1 MKDPSR
7 TDPARPTAD
16 VNVRAGFEDLY
27 ALLERHAALIENMQ
41 FGLYVYHL
49 EDPNDDRTLRMVG
62 TNAGATAL
70 TGVPAEELIGK
81 TIDKCFPGLRATGVP
96 DKFAAAARSGMA
108 LEFLDFEY
116 GDERVPKRAWAFKV
130 VPLPDRHIG
139 VLFEDVSERER
150 ALAAEERS
158 DILFRALFDRTSDG
172 IFIYDLDGKIVAANQ
187 IGVSLS
193 GYTEEE
199 LLGRSF
205 LDSAAPAERAQ
216 AAGVF
221 EALLRDEAMENYER
235 VGRRKDGSELTIEI
249 NASLVRDRA
258 GNPHHVQSV
267 VRDITERK
275 RAEAAL
281 RESEERF
288 RTLVENAPESIVVLD
303 TEKGHFIQAN
313 ENALKLFKCR
323 LEELEKL
330 GPAELSAPRQPDGR
344 SSAKAAAEY
353 VAAAQRGETPAFEWL
368 HRDLEGND
376 IPCEVRLVRLSTAN
390 PNLIRGSMTDISER
404 KRLEREQ
411 QEFEAQVQQAQKLE
425 SLGVLAG
432 GIAHDFNNLLV
443 GVLGNATLALE
454 ELGPGHPQYERLK
467 QIDLAAS
474 RASELTN
481 QLLMYAGKSQLKQ
494 ELTDLNQLLP
504 EVERL
509 LGAAVSKKTRLRYE
523 LAPEPLFVLGDRS
536 QIQQVAMNLI
546 TNASEAMVERG
557 GGTVTVRTAAEKDA
571 RVALSGTGSGRL
583 SKEQSYHVLEVADEG
598 PGIDEET
605 RARILEPFFS
615 TKFAGRGLGLATV
628 SGIVRSH
635 RGLLKVDSR
644 PGHGASFKALFPAVE
659 KPLEP
664 RASRSAAP
672 VDWRGEGTIL
682 VADDEELVRLVLE
695 QHLQYLGFDVIFAH
709 DGRDAIARY
718 RQHRQELVAVL
729 LDQTMPVMDG
739 VEAAREMQRLGGEI
753 PIVMLSGYARED
765 IPLAPLRGDIPLAP
779 LREDDPLA
787 SRDPAAGIAGFI
799 QKPFSFDDLRR
810 TLRELLS
817 QHGASA

>member
-1 MKDPSR
+1 M
-7 TDPARPTAD
+7 TDQSKTRPAPPAGAEASVRP
-16 VNVRAGFEDLY
+16 GFEDLY
-27 ALLERHAALIENMQ
+27 ALMARYAALIENMQ
-41 FGLYVYHL
+41 FGLYLYHL
-49 EDPNDDRTLRMVG
+49 EDPDDDRSLRMVG
-62 TNAGATAL
+62 TNAAATAL
-70 TGVPAEELIGK
+70 TGVPSEDLVGK
-81 TIDKCFPGLRATGVP
+81 TIDECFPGLREKGVP
-96 DKFAAAARSGMA
+96 ARFAEVARSGQT
-108 LEFLDFEY
+108 LQFLDFEY
-116 GDERVPKRAWAFKV
+116 GDHRVPKKAWAFKV
-130 VPLPDRHIG
+130 VPLPDHHIG

-158 DILFRALFDRTSDG
+158 GVLFRALFDHTSDG

-187 IGVSLS
+187 QAVGLS
-193 GYTEEE
+193 GYPEGE

-205 LDSAAPAERAQ
+205 LDSAAPAERTQ

-221 EALLRDEAMENYER
+221 RKLLSGEALENYER

-275 RAEAAL
+275 MAEAAL

-288 RTLVENAPESIVVLD
+288 RTLVENAPEAIVVMD
-303 TEKGHFIQAN
+303 TDKGHFILAN

-323 LEELEKL
+323 REDLERL
-330 GPAELSAPRQPDGR
+330 GLVELSAPIQPDGR
-344 SSAKAAAEY
+344 SAAQAAAEY
-353 VAAAQRGETPAFEWL
+353 VARAQHGETPAFEWV

-376 IPCEVRLVRLSTAN
+376 VPCEVRLVRLSTAH

-454 ELGPGHPQYERLK
+454 ELEPDHPLRERLK

-481 QLLMYAGKSQLKQ
+481 QLLMYAGKSQVKR
-494 ELTDLNQLLP
+494 ELADLNQLLP
-504 EVERL
+504 EVEKL

-523 LAPEPLFVLGDRS
+523 LASEPLFVLGDRS

-546 TNASEAMVERG
+546 TNASEAMAEHG
-557 GGTVTVRTAAEKDA
+557 GGTVTVRTAAEEVA
-571 RVALSGTGSGRL
+571 RVSLSETVAG
-583 SKEQSYHVLEVADEG
+583 QQAYHVLEVADEG

-605 RARILEPFFS
+605 RGRILEPFFS

-635 RGLLKVDSR
+635 RGILRVDSQ
-644 PGHGASFKALFPAVE
+644 PDHGASFKALFPAARRPPEAGESPRE
-659 KPLEP
+659 KPVE
-664 RASRSAAP
+664 
-672 VDWRGEGTIL
+672 WRGEGTVL
-682 VADDEELVRLVLE
+682 VADDEEVVRLVLA
-695 QHLQYLGFDVIFAH
+695 QHLQYMGFEVVFAV
-709 DGRDAIARY
+709 DGRDAVANY
-718 RQHRQELVAVL
+718 RRHEGELVAVL

-739 VEAAREMQRLGGEI
+739 VEAAREIQELGGEV
-753 PIVMLSGYARED
+753 PVVMLSGYARED
-765 IPLAPLRGDIPLAP
+765 IPLAPLGG
-779 LREDDPLA
+779 E
-787 SRDPAAGIAGFI
+787 AGQTPPTGIDAFI
-799 QKPFSFDDLRR
+799 QKPFSLSDLRR
-810 TLRELLS
+810 TLRDLIDS
-817 QHGASA
+817 GP